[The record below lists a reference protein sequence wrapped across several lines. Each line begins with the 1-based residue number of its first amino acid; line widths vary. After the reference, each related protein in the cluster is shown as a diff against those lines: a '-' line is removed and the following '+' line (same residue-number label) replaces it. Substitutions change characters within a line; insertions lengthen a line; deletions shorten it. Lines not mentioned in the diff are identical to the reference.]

1 MARPG
6 VAQASPKLARLPWAQ
21 APVGAARTGSVS
33 YRLRCTAITAAV
45 GKAGGARVLRSPLC
59 TLLTHTH
66 VDNRVNPLTEGTT
79 TMPPIPGK
87 HASTSPITAL
97 AALDWR
103 SAECRFDRS
112 SKEVLNFV
120 KGEIVVDTLNDVSV
134 KDVFFGICVHNIVS
148 HSLCGGLVGGVRMR

>member
-1 MARPG
+1 
-6 VAQASPKLARLPWAQ
+6 VHFVDSD
-21 APVGAARTGSVS
+21 
-33 YRLRCTAITAAV
+33 
-45 GKAGGARVLRSPLC
+45 
-59 TLLTHTH
+59 TH
-66 VDNRVNPLTEGTT
+66 VDNRVNRLTEGTT

-120 KGEIVVDTLNDVSV
+120 KGEVVVDTLNDVSV
-134 KDVFFGICVHNIVS
+134 KDVFWGFVLTISSVIRCVVGWWAE
-148 HSLCGGLVGGVRMR
+148 CGCGEMVCDDERYPVCASFAVIL